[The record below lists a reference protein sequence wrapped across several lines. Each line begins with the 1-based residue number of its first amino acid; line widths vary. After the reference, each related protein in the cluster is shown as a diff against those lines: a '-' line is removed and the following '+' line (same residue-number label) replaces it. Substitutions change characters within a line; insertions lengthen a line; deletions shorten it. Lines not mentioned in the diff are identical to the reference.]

1 MKKET
6 RPERVVRLMAEAQ
19 AGKPCGYSAVDALEF
34 RRDQYA
40 LPRTE
45 FAALL
50 GMSLSHYGEFV
61 NGKRKLPKRAMIR
74 AYAIGV
80 PPEVLLQPDT

>member
-6 RPERVVRLMAEAQ
+6 RSERIVRLMAEAQ
-19 AGKPCGYSAVDALEF
+19 AGLSCGLSAVDALEF
-34 RRDQYA
+34 RRDQYN

-50 GMSLSHYGEFV
+50 GMSQSHYSEFM
-61 NGKRKLPKRAMIR
+61 NGKRKLPKKAMIR

-80 PPEVLLQPDT
+80 PAEVLLQPET

>member
-19 AGKPCGYSAVDALEF
+19 SGKRHDVPVVDALEF
-34 RRDQYA
+34 RRDQYM

-50 GMSLSHYGEFV
+50 GMSLSHYGEV
-61 NGKRKLPKRAMIR
+61 LNGKRKLPKRAMIR

-80 PPEVLLQPDT
+80 PAEILLQGDA